1 MKLIVKKQSSNNY
14 YKNKFIITLDFL
26 AFDES
31 FQEYLKI
38 YIDSYRYNNEVAYTN
53 EVHNLIEALDEV
65 VGEYD
70 NISNE
75 FKYFDSIEN
84 YYSEF
89 KIIKFIKYYKHYK
102 YHNSDKTLFNDL
114 EIDIPINQSTDIS
127 MAIFGYEIK
136 YNDNEGISFDV
147 EVDN

>member
-1 MKLIVKKQSSNNY
+1 MKLIVKKKSADNY
-14 YKNKFIITLDFL
+14 YKNKFIITLDFM

-65 VGEYD
+65 VEEYG
-70 NISNE
+70 NISNA
-75 FKYFDSIEN
+75 FKYGDSIED
-84 YYSEF
+84 YYSEL
-89 KIIKFIKYYKHYK
+89 KIIKFIN
-102 YHNSDKTLFNDL
+102 YHNSDKTMFNDL
-114 EIDIPINQSTDIS
+114 IIDIPINLITDIL
-127 MAIFGYEIK
+127 MPIYGYEIK

>member
-1 MKLIVKKQSSNNY
+1 MKLIVKKQSADNY
-14 YKNKFIITLDFL
+14 YKNKFIITLDFM

-70 NISNE
+70 NICNE
-75 FKYFDSIEN
+75 FKYGDSIED

-89 KIIKFIKYYKHYK
+89 KIIKFIKYYKYN
-102 YHNSDKTLFNDL
+102 NSDKTLFNDL
-114 EIDIPINQSTDIS
+114 EIDIPINQFTDIS
-127 MAIFGYEIK
+127 MPIFGYEIK